1 MKYRPPQVPAT
12 SRASPLASAKPRR
25 SHPIPRPADLDS
37 QFFAFIVANLAGRML
52 ARACG
57 NEAQAAAL
65 VDITELIWDRARTAT
80 LHLDLGSLAGFRLLI
95 SFGLGLGFPLEPC
108 GVFAAGL
115 PFGLLSRDALGGLV
129 GPR

>member
-1 MKYRPPQVPAT
+1 
-12 SRASPLASAKPRR
+12 L
-25 SHPIPRPADLDS
+25 
-37 QFFAFIVANLAGRML
+37 FAFIVANLAGRML

-57 NEAQAAAL
+57 NEAQAVAM